1 MTANPFINPQAFL
14 TENWQKKP
22 CLLPAAISGFSN
34 PVSTQE
40 MRWLAEEPLIEAR
53 CVKRSPDGLWLVAE
67 GPFESDALP
76 QPQEPNWTLLIQ
88 AVDHW
93 LPNVQQ
99 LLQHFRWLPSWRL
112 DDIMVSLSNTGGG
125 VGPHYDQYDVFLIQA
140 QGTRTWQVGPL
151 CDENTAMKVDGGLK
165 QLQNMTVVDTHL
177 VVPGDILYLPPGV
190 SHDGIATS
198 DDCITISVG
207 FRAPAHGEILTDFF
221 AWQAERTLDRDR
233 FSDANRPMATSPHE
247 ITAWDI
253 ENLKNV
259 IARYAEDGTQ
269 LRQWLGSHM
278 TEPKYPELMPEDLGH
293 SLGDWQEALGDADW
307 LCVEP
312 ASRIAFDADNLY
324 IDARMYSRQ
333 DAELSLQTLLLEKEA
348 LAAQQALALFGRSTG
363 QDQLLLSALN
373 QGTLYIA

>member
-1 MTANPFINPQAFL
+1 MIANPFLNPQAFL
-14 TENWQKKP
+14 SAHWQKKP
-22 CLLPAAISGFSN
+22 CLLSAAIPGFTN
-34 PVSTQE
+34 PVSVQE

-53 CVKRSPDGLWLVAE
+53 CVKRTSDGQCLVAE
-67 GPFESDALP
+67 GPFEPDALP
-76 QPQEPNWTLLIQ
+76 QSSEPNWTLLIQ

-93 LPNVQQ
+93 LPAVQE

-112 DDIMVSLSNTGGG
+112 DDIMVSLSSTGGG

-140 QGTRTWQVGPL
+140 QGTRTWKVGTV
-151 CDENTAMKVDGGLK
+151 CDDSTPMKVDSGLK
-165 QLQNMTVVDTHL
+165 QLQNMTVLETHQ
-177 VVPGDILYLPPGV
+177 VVPGDVLYLPPGV

-198 DDCITISVG
+198 DDCITLSVG

-233 FSDANRPMATSPHE
+233 FSDSDRPLNTSPHE
-247 ITAWDI
+247 ISDWDI
-253 ENLKNV
+253 DNLKQL
-259 IARYAEDGTQ
+259 ITRYADDRTQ
-269 LRQWLGSHM
+269 LKKWFGSTM

-293 SLGDWQEALGDADW
+293 SLKDWQEALADADW

-324 IDARMYSRQ
+324 IDARVYDRE
-333 DAELSLQTLLLEKEA
+333 DAETLLHTLLVEKVA
-348 LAAQQALALFGRSTG
+348 LATDQALRLFGRSEA
-363 QDQLLLSALN
+363 QDQLLLSSLN